1 MNELWRVLQPGALA
15 LIHVPTTEGS
25 GAWQDPTH
33 VSFWNRRSFL
43 YFEDGSPYRDGFAAS
58 YGIGAKFR
66 TQWELLTP
74 TLDGPQLSMLLQAV
88 KP

>member
-1 MNELWRVLQPGALA
+1 
-15 LIHVPTTEGS
+15 VPTTEGP

-43 YFEDGSPYRDGFAAS
+43 YYEKGSPYREALANS
-58 YGIGAKFR
+58 YGIRAQFR
-66 TQWELLTP
+66 TVCEQTDA
-74 TLDGPQLSMLLQAV
+74 TSDGPQLAILLEAI